1 MIKLIGT
8 PRKIYDVK
16 ESDIKEIWEDST
28 GFVEFSTRCGL
39 KLSVREIISYWNKF
53 EENKK

>member
-1 MIKLIGT
+1 VVKLIGT

-16 ESDIKEIWEDST
+16 DIKEIWEDCT

-39 KLSVREIISYWNKF
+39 KLSVREIIIYWNKF

>member
-1 MIKLIGT
+1 MVKLIGT

-16 ESDIKEIWEDST
+16 DIKEIWEDCT